1 MQHVALLATL
11 GLLLT
16 ACTDEVPPEYL
27 VEYQIGME
35 SMEVVPPASPAES
48 LVVKLTGIIGADT
61 RYSFDHAELV
71 ETTGTYEITLFGLR
85 DDDPDHAHLPVLVEW
100 RGREFIKQ
108 PPHAATIHVIY
119 HQPDGSTLEEFVD
132 LNTEGSG
139 T

>member
-1 MQHVALLATL
+1 MKHLALLAAFC
-11 GLLLT
+11 LLLT
-16 ACTDEVPPEYL
+16 ACTDEVPPDYL

-71 ETTGTYEITLFGLR
+71 ETPGTYEITLFGLR
-85 DDDPDHAHLPVLVEW
+85 DDDPDRAHLPFLVEW
-100 RGREFIKQ
+100 QGREFIKQ
-108 PPHAATIHVIY
+108 PPHASTIHVIY